1 MSPETRSGA
10 GSRRALST
18 LLAFAAVATVASMV
32 AINPYRYGVAD
43 QVLTIPFLK
52 QWIDPGLYL
61 GDYMVQEKSHLY
73 TLLWPA
79 LAYVVRG
86 TGLSIETV
94 FLWGYAAALFA
105 TFLAIGVLAR
115 TLADSTSAGLLAMFI
130 AVFAKSMLAGSATI
144 EDNFLTRVVALP
156 FALFAF
162 SEVFRERYVRAAAL
176 LGLAFVIHP
185 LTGVYAAAMIAAVVA
200 VAFYYEQPL
209 QPLASV
215 LTFLAVASPVLAWRI
230 LDPVGLPLVADPEWL
245 ELLRLRSPHHV
256 SAFTWSSID
265 YVSTLALVA
274 VVFACAPRIEGRDRA
289 RTLVTLV
296 LGTLGLFAVAL
307 VFTEILPLSPVI
319 QLQLFRASAF
329 LAYLA
334 IVAYSSALVGAARD
348 PMSVSGLATLWLI
361 GFAVLYDAKGWP
373 FDLLALALVL
383 GAMAAHLRVLGRA
396 ISPEALALVLAALVS
411 GLAFGAARANPV
423 MNAANAQPPDWLDVQ
438 RWAHDSTPRDAVFVV
453 PPSHEG
459 FRVEAERSIYGDWR
473 DGTQAF
479 FNADVGHEWLRR
491 MQRLGF
497 RRELAVTGLS
507 GTEALDD
514 AYRQLGAHE
523 LRAIIDD
530 IATTKPVYVV
540 DFAGASRWDN
550 EPLFRNEHYAV
561 YERSNTPPE

>member
-1 MSPETRSGA
+1 MSSETRSGV

-61 GDYMVQEKSHLY
+61 GDYIVQEKSHLY

-79 LAYVVRG
+79 LAYLVRG

-105 TFLAIGVLAR
+105 TFVSIGVLAR

-144 EDNFLTRVVALP
+144 EDNFLTRVAALP

-162 SEVFRERYVRAAAL
+162 TEVLRNRHVRAAAL
-176 LGLAFVIHP
+176 LGIAFVIHP
-185 LTGVYAAAMIAAVVA
+185 LTGAYAVAMIAAVFVVA
-200 VAFYYEQPL
+200 GYLDRPL
-209 QPLASV
+209 QPLAPV
-215 LTFLAVASPVLAWRI
+215 LTFLAMASPVLVWRA

-245 ELLRLRSPHHV
+245 DLLRLRSPHHI
-256 SAFTWSSID
+256 SALTWSSID

-274 VVFACAPRIEGRDRA
+274 VVFACAPRAAGRDYST
-289 RTLVTLV
+289 TLVALA
-296 LGTLGLFAVAL
+296 LGTLGLFAIAL
-307 VFTEILPLSPVI
+307 IFTEILPLSPAV

-334 IVAYSSALVGAARD
+334 IVAYATALVGAARE
-348 PMSVSGLATLWLI
+348 PMSVSGLAALWLI
-361 GFAVLYDAKGWP
+361 GFVVLYGAKGWP
-373 FDLLALALVL
+373 FDLVALALVL

-396 ISPEALALVLAALVS
+396 ISPEALALLLTALVS
-411 GLAFGAARANPV
+411 GLAFGAARGNAA
-423 MNAANAQPPDWLDVQ
+423 MNTANAQPREWLDVQ
-438 RWAHDSTPRDAVFVV
+438 RWARDSTPRDAIFVV

-459 FRVEAERSIYGDWR
+459 FRVESERSIYGDWK

-479 FNADVGHEWLRR
+479 FNADIGYKWLRR

-507 GTEALDD
+507 GREALDD
-514 AYRQLGAHE
+514 AYRELGAPD
-523 LRAIIDD
+523 LRAIVDD
-530 IATTKPVYVV
+530 IASAKPVYVV
-540 DFAGASRWDN
+540 DFADANRWDSDPVFSN
-550 EPLFRNEHYAV
+550 KHYAV
-561 YERSNTPPE
+561 HERSNTPPK